1 MEDFDVDLS
10 DDDGEVVEG
19 PGEWIPLSDPDM
31 SGLEVEAMIDV
42 LRAQDITANEAVGV
56 FEERFAARIGRR
68 YGVGVS
74 GSIIATMALL
84 RARGIG
90 PGDEVIASPY
100 GWHQIAQAVAHVG
113 ATLVLADIEYW
124 SQTLC
129 PKRTAEKLTKA
140 TRAIIVG
147 NTNGHPAP
155 WRDFRALAE
164 QHGLFLIE
172 DCTESIG
179 SRYAGKEVGSFGD
192 AAIFDFSQPGALVA
206 GEGAMVLT
214 DDADLHNALRQ
225 IVVRPLSERF
235 SVAATHVP
243 LQSPMGGLNAALA
256 LAQLERLD
264 GILAKRRQAAEQY
277 LFHMRSFEGIKPPYV
292 APDVDEVHFHNYVVH
307 LGTRFAKDAR
317 DQIIEDLRTAG
328 IDACAVCRPLHLHPD
343 IQALYGTK
351 RRDFLVAEKIGDRSI
366 ALPFHTQLGDQV
378 CKFIVKTAKDSSA
391 NVGAGAAIY

>member
-10 DDDGEVVEG
+10 DDDDEVVEG

-31 SGLEVEAMIDV
+31 SGLEVEAMIDI

-56 FEERFAARIGRR
+56 FEERFAARLGRR
-68 YGVGVS
+68 YAVGVS
-74 GSIIATMALL
+74 GSTVATLAVL

-100 GWHQIAQAVAHVG
+100 SWHQIAQAVAHVG
-113 ATLVLADIEYW
+113 AKLVMADIEYW

-129 PKRTAEKLTKA
+129 PKRVAEKLTPA

-155 WRDFRALAE
+155 WREFRALAE

-192 AAIFDFSQPGALVA
+192 VAIFDFTQPSPLVA
-206 GEGAMVLT
+206 GEGALIVT
-214 DDADLHNALRQ
+214 DDLDLYNAVRQ
-225 IVVRPLSERF
+225 IVVCPASERF
-235 SVAATHVP
+235 SVATAHLP
-243 LQSPMGGLNAALA
+243 LQAPMGGMNAALA
-256 LAQLERLD
+256 LAQLDRLD
-264 GILAKRRQAAEQY
+264 TILAKRRAVAEQY

-307 LGTRFAKDAR
+307 LGTRFGKDAR
-317 DQIIEDLRTAG
+317 DQIVEDLRTAG
-328 IDACAVCRPLHLHPD
+328 IDVCAVCRPLHLHPV
-343 IQALYGTK
+343 IQKLYGSK

-366 ALPFHTQLGDQV
+366 AIPFHAQLTDQV